1 MSILAAFTLEETS
14 DIYIS
19 AQPVEGKKFIQMIEH
34 AALLISK

>member
-19 AQPVEGKKFIQMIEH
+19 AQPVEGKNSYK
-34 AALLISK
+34 